1 MIQEKAV
8 VNVVV
13 PGIAN
18 VKKGYILQSVNG
30 VSVSKIVAGFKPY
43 ISASTNAAFMREVAN
58 LITRTSDTA
67 SNFVFT
73 NNDHKQYH
81 IKTGNIPYTNL
92 LAEDADFPYQKDSS
106 YYVLQSNMLYINMGG
121 IKREQ
126 IPDLKP
132 LLKKVKGVIFDG
144 RQYPRGGAAVD
155 LYSELFL
162 GQSTPMSIFSTGVMG
177 YPGVFK
183 MSKILAFGAD
193 NPDFYKGKVAIIVN
207 EDTQSTGEFFA
218 MYIKTLPNAIVVGSE
233 TAGADG
239 NVTSI
244 FALPG
249 GFYTQFTGLGVYYP
263 DGKPTQQI
271 GIVPDVRA
279 NQTIKGYISGKDELL
294 DKAVEVLSKL

>member
-1 MIQEKAV
+1 
-8 VNVVV
+8 
-13 PGIAN
+13 
-18 VKKGYILQSVNG
+18 
-30 VSVSKIVAGFKPY
+30 
-43 ISASTNAAFMREVAN
+43 
-58 LITRTSDTA
+58 
-67 SNFVFT
+67 
-73 NNDHKQYH
+73 
-81 IKTGNIPYTNL
+81 
-92 LAEDADFPYQKDSS
+92 
-106 YYVLQSNMLYINMGG
+106 
-121 IKREQ
+121 
-126 IPDLKP
+126 
-132 LLKKVKGVIFDG
+132 
-144 RQYPRGGAAVD
+144 
-155 LYSELFL
+155 
-162 GQSTPMSIFSTGVMG
+162 MSIFSTGVMG